1 MPIFEPRALE
11 AATSTP
17 LQLEFGPVSKKRINK
32 EAALRTSVIMT
43 IIAGSFAGL
52 PAAGHHSE
60 AGYDSESV
68 AAFEGTVTHYG
79 WRNPHVYITV
89 EATDEAGETVEW
101 LVETGA
107 TPIMARSG
115 WTPQSLEAGDII
127 SVRGH
132 PDKRPGKYGVILL
145 SLTKEDGTV
154 LAQVH
159 GATEPPDAV
168 ATSLAGVWRA
178 VPSTIEPFNRAL
190 NSTPLTAAGEAAR
203 ASYNYMRD
211 MRAAECIA
219 PQAPRIVTSTLYLSE
234 IGIGDDVVVIRS
246 EFFDAV
252 RTIYMDG
259 RDHPDDVE
267 PTPQG
272 HSIGRWEDGALVI
285 DTVAFAEQ
293 QSVNGQGVSSSPQKH
308 TVERYALSDDGR
320 RLLIDI
326 FVEDPVYLA
335 EPFSGSLEW
344 QYSPTLSL
352 LPYNCDPEV
361 STIFLQ

>member
-1 MPIFEPRALE
+1 MRSL
-11 AATSTP
+11 
-17 LQLEFGPVSKKRINK
+17 V
-32 EAALRTSVIMT
+32 
-43 IIAGSFAGL
+43 IIAFVAGAFVAI
-52 PAAGHHSE
+52 PAIGHHSE

-89 EATDEAGETVEW
+89 EATDASGETVEW

-115 WTPQSLEAGDII
+115 WTPQSLTRGDVV

-168 ATSLAGVWRA
+168 ATSLVGVWRG
-178 VPSTIEPFNRAL
+178 VPATITSFNEAL
-190 NSTPLTAAGEAAR
+190 SSTPLTAAGEAAK
-203 ASYNYMRD
+203 AAYNYLND
-211 MRAAECIA
+211 PRAANCIA
-219 PQAPRIVTSTLYLSE
+219 PQSPQIVMANILYLSE
-234 IGIGDDVVVIRS
+234 IEISDDVVIIRN

-252 RTIYMDG
+252 RTVYMDG
-259 RDHPDDVE
+259 RAHPNDIE
-267 PTPQG
+267 PTTQG
-272 HSIGRWEDGALVI
+272 HSIGRWEDGTLVI

-293 QSVNGQGVSSSPQKH
+293 RASNGQGVPSSAQKH
-308 TVERYALSDDGR
+308 TIERYVLSEDGK
-320 RLLIDI
+320 RLLVDV
-326 FVEDPVYLA
+326 FLEDPVYLDG
-335 EPFSGSLEW
+335 PFSGNLEW

-352 LPYNCDPEV
+352 HPYNCDPEV

>member
-1 MPIFEPRALE
+1 MRSSAIITVVAGAL
-11 AATSTP
+11 
-17 LQLEFGPVSKKRINK
+17 
-32 EAALRTSVIMT
+32 AAL
-43 IIAGSFAGL
+43 
-52 PAAGHHSE
+52 PAVGHHSE

-89 EATDEAGETVEW
+89 DSTNEAGETVEW

-115 WTPQSLEAGDII
+115 WTPQSLSPGDVV

-132 PDKRPGKYGVILL
+132 PDKRAGKYGVILL

-168 ATSLAGVWRA
+168 ATSLAGVWRGI
-178 VPSTIEPFNRAL
+178 PSTISAFSRAL
-190 NSTPLTAAGEAAR
+190 NAASLTPAGEAAK
-203 ASYNYMRD
+203 ASYDYMTD

-219 PQAPRIVTSTLYLSE
+219 PQSPRIITSNVLYLSE
-234 IGIGDDVVVIRS
+234 IELGDDVVYIRS
-246 EFFDAV
+246 EYLDAV
-252 RTIYMDG
+252 RTVYMDG

-272 HSIGRWEDGALVI
+272 HSIGRWEDGALIV

-293 QSVNGQGVSSSPQKH
+293 QSVNGQGVPSSTQKH
-308 TVERYALSDDGR
+308 TIERYALSEDGR
-320 RLLIDI
+320 RLLIDV
-326 FVEDPVYLA
+326 FLEDPVYLA
-335 EPFSGSLEW
+335 EPFSGTLEW
-344 QYSPTLSL
+344 QYSPTLSFHS
-352 LPYNCDPEV
+352 YNCDTEI
-361 STIFLQ
+361 SSIFLQ

>member
-1 MPIFEPRALE
+1 MRP
-11 AATSTP
+11 
-17 LQLEFGPVSKKRINK
+17 
-32 EAALRTSVIMT
+32 SVLTT
-43 IIAGSFAGL
+43 IVAGL
-52 PAAGHHSE
+52 LVAIPTAGHHSE

-89 EATDEAGETVEW
+89 EATNEAGETVEW

-115 WTPQSLEAGDII
+115 WTPQSLAPGDVVA
-127 SVRGH
+127 VRGH
-132 PDKRPGKYGVILL
+132 PDKRAGKYGVILL
-145 SLTKEDGTV
+145 SMTKEDGTV

-178 VPSTIEPFNRAL
+178 VPSTIGPFNNAL
-190 NSTPLTAAGEAAR
+190 NSTPLTPAGEAAK
-203 ASYNYMRD
+203 ASYNYLTD
-211 MRAAECIA
+211 SRAANCIA
-219 PQAPRIVTSTLYLSE
+219 PQSPRIATTTLYLSE
-234 IGIGDDVVVIRS
+234 IEIGGDVVVIRS

-272 HSIGRWEDGALVI
+272 HSIGRWEDGALVV

-293 QSVNGQGVSSSPQKH
+293 GSVNGQGVPSSPQKR
-308 TVERYALSDDGR
+308 TLERYALSDDGK

-326 FVEDPVYLA
+326 FVQDPVYLA

-352 LPYNCDPEV
+352 HPYNCDPEI

>member
-1 MPIFEPRALE
+1 MTLRKSAITTIVAGAL
-11 AATSTP
+11 
-17 LQLEFGPVSKKRINK
+17 
-32 EAALRTSVIMT
+32 AAL
-43 IIAGSFAGL
+43 
-52 PAAGHHSE
+52 PAIGHHSE

-89 EATDEAGETVEW
+89 EATDESGETVEW

-115 WTPQSLEAGDII
+115 WTPQSLASGDVV

-132 PDKRPGKYGVILL
+132 PDKRAGKYGVILL

-168 ATSLAGVWRA
+168 ATSLAGVWRG
-178 VPSTIEPFNRAL
+178 VPASIGSFGRAL

-203 ASYNYMRD
+203 ASYDYMAD

-219 PQAPRIVTSTLYLSE
+219 PQSPRIITSNVLYLSE
-234 IGIGDDVVVIRS
+234 IEIGDDIVFIRS
-246 EFFDAV
+246 EYLDAV
-252 RTIYMDG
+252 RAVHMDG
-259 RDHPDDVE
+259 RGHPQDVE

-272 HSIGRWEDGALVI
+272 HSIGRWEDGALVV

-293 QSVNGQGVSSSPQKH
+293 QSVNGQGVPSSPQKH
-308 TVERYALSDDGR
+308 TIERYALSDDGR
-320 RLLIDI
+320 RLTIDV
-326 FVEDPVYLA
+326 FLEDPVYLA
-335 EPFSGSLEW
+335 EPFSGTLEW
-344 QYSPTLSL
+344 QYSPTLSFHS
-352 LPYNCDPEV
+352 YNCDPEI
-361 STIFLQ
+361 SSIFLQ

>member
-1 MPIFEPRALE
+1 MRSSIIIPIAAGAL
-11 AATSTP
+11 
-17 LQLEFGPVSKKRINK
+17 
-32 EAALRTSVIMT
+32 AAL
-43 IIAGSFAGL
+43 
-52 PAAGHHSE
+52 PAIGHHSE

-89 EATDEAGETVEW
+89 EATAESGETVEW

-115 WTPQSLEAGDII
+115 WTPQSLAPGDVV

-132 PDKRPGKYGVILL
+132 PDKRAGKYGVILL

-168 ATSLAGVWRA
+168 ATSLAGVWRG
-178 VPSTIEPFNRAL
+178 VPASIGSFGRAL

-203 ASYNYMRD
+203 ASYDYMAD

-219 PQAPRIVTSTLYLSE
+219 PQSPRIITSNVLYLSE
-234 IGIGDDVVVIRS
+234 IEIGDDIVFIRS
-246 EFFDAV
+246 EYLDAV
-252 RTIYMDG
+252 RAVYMDG
-259 RDHPDDVE
+259 RGHPEDVE

-272 HSIGRWEDGALVI
+272 HSIGRWEDGALVV

-293 QSVNGQGVSSSPQKH
+293 QSVNGQGVPSSPQKH
-308 TVERYALSDDGR
+308 TIERYALSDDGR
-320 RLLIDI
+320 RLTIDV
-326 FVEDPVYLA
+326 FLEDPVYLA
-335 EPFSGSLEW
+335 EPFSGTLEW
-344 QYSPTLSL
+344 QYSPTLSFHS
-352 LPYNCDPEV
+352 YNCDPEI
-361 STIFLQ
+361 SSIFLQ